1 MGLSSTF
8 PLTSRLPSIC
18 SAVSFRA
25 DLVRRLRWYYAAV
38 RLPVVVHRRRASS
51 DFPTRPALPLA
62 GDDWLSRFSLNMFPH
77 MLGVLDRAE
86 PVKHFRLFIAL
97 SSVAFELRRHSRH
110 SGFSPFRSSIPNL
123 CVPLSTLGLL
133 NYFNRPMTRSQTG
146 WLRLV
151 CSGLSPP
158 TYCRFLPAH
167 LRQEGHVYSNR
178 GSERTNS
185 VRSSMC
191 P

>member
-38 RLPVVVHRRRASS
+38 RLPVVVHHRRSSS

-62 GDDWLSRFSLNMFPH
+62 GDDGLSRFSLNMFPH

-86 PVKHFRLFIAL
+86 PASHLPSFAL
-97 SSVAFELRRHSRH
+97 CSVAFD
-110 SGFSPFRSSIPNL
+110 I
-123 CVPLSTLGLL
+123 
-133 NYFNRPMTRSQTG
+133 
-146 WLRLV
+146 
-151 CSGLSPP
+151 
-158 TYCRFLPAH
+158 
-167 LRQEGHVYSNR
+167 
-178 GSERTNS
+178 
-185 VRSSMC
+185 
-191 P
+191 